1 MVSRMTYSDMLAVDS
16 WQELEELTRRILEA
30 HGYECDFRRVF
41 KTDRRK
47 YEVDVIARKAEHV
60 LAIDCKHYLK
70 TKSRRSALK
79 VEAKKHFERCG
90 EYTGVHKEDVVPVII
105 TLLDDALF
113 YANGCIVVPLRALN
127 DFLLNN
133 DDYLDALTRANL
145 SSAISIFLVP

>member
-1 MVSRMTYSDMLAVDS
+1 MNSDRLVVDS

-30 HGYECDFRRVF
+30 HGYVCDFRRVF

-47 YEVDVIARKAEHV
+47 YEVDIIARKAGQV

-79 VEAKKHFERCG
+79 TEAKKHLERCE
-90 EYTGVHKEDVVPVII
+90 EYNWVHREDAVPVII

-127 DFLLNN
+127 DFLLNS
-133 DDYLDALTRANL
+133 DDYLASFPLR
-145 SSAISIFLVP
+145 